1 MAALN
6 MALSTYPASAI
17 RQGGSAIISTLLT
30 VAIVAVI
37 AAGMLTRQSVMIR
50 TVEAEQ
56 SRIQNSAA
64 LMAGLDA
71 SRMLLWDSRRK

>member
-17 RQGGSAIISTLLT
+17 RQDGWAIISALLT
-30 VAIVAVI
+30 VAIVAII

-56 SRIQNSAA
+56 S
-64 LMAGLDA
+64 D
-71 SRMLLWDSRRK
+71 RKSVV

>member
-1 MAALN
+1 MLA
-6 MALSTYPASAI
+6 
-17 RQGGSAIISTLLT
+17 
-30 VAIVAVI
+30 VAIVAII

-64 LMAGLDA
+64 LMAGLDKP
-71 SRMLLWDSRRK
+71 DSGRV